1 MSPLNEVRPGGP
13 TPRLRIAQ
21 VAPPIE
27 AVPPP
32 GYGGIERVVDTLTE
46 ALVARGHEVTLF
58 ASSDSTSRA
67 TSLVP
72 TVPAALRSAG
82 DHVPPWPYLVTT
94 MLEVT
99 RRAAAFDVVHA
110 HLEWAGLVLAR
121 LLPVPLV
128 STMHG
133 RLDQPWADAAF
144 RDPPPGLVAI
154 SYAQAATRP
163 ELAWT
168 GVVHNGLRFGASS
181 RSRDRGDDLCFVGRI
196 TPEKGV
202 VEAIEVAR
210 LSGRRLRIA
219 AKVGWTP
226 AERAYEK
233 DVFRP
238 ALRRADVEYLGEL
251 GGPDRDR
258 LFRESHATLMPG
270 DWPEPFG
277 LVAIESL
284 ACGTPVLA
292 RPVGALPEIVRD
304 GVDGFLRTD
313 VRALATAV
321 EAVGTLD
328 RSAIRRSVRARF
340 SVDRMVDSYEAVYAT
355 IMGAS
360 RSRRQ
365 RSSSTRSGSE
375 KPNSAPPSA
384 RGRAQMRPP
393 IASTRARHAKRPI
406 PAPAD

>member
-1 MSPLNEVRPGGP
+1 L
-13 TPRLRIAQ
+13 PRLRIAQ

-58 ASSDSTSRA
+58 ASGDSTSRA
-67 TSLVP
+67 THLVP
-72 TVPAALRSAG
+72 TLPRALRSAG
-82 DHVPPWPYLVTT
+82 DHVPPWPFLVTA
-94 MLEVT
+94 MLEVV
-99 RRAAAFDVVHA
+99 RRAPAFDVVHA
-110 HLEWAGLVLAR
+110 HLEWAGLLLGR
-121 LLPVPLV
+121 LLPVPMV

-144 RDPPPGLVAI
+144 QDPPPGLVAI

-163 ELAWT
+163 ELAWA
-168 GVVHNGLRFGASS
+168 GVVHNGLRFPAPS
-181 RSRDRGDDLCFVGRI
+181 RRRARGDDLCFVGRI

-202 VEAIEVAR
+202 VEAIEIAR

-219 AKVGWTP
+219 AKIGWTP
-226 AERAYEK
+226 AERAYETA
-233 DVFRP
+233 VFRP
-238 ALRRADVEYLGEL
+238 AMRRADVEFLGEL
-251 GGPDRDR
+251 SGPDRDR
-258 LFRESHATLMPG
+258 LFAESHATLMPG

-304 GVDGFLRTD
+304 GVDGFLRSD
-313 VRALATAV
+313 VAGMAAAV
-321 EAVGTLD
+321 DAVGPLD
-328 RSAIRRSVRARF
+328 RTAIRRSVRARF
-340 SVDRMVDSYEAVYAT
+340 SVDRMVDSYEAIYAT
-355 IMGAS
+355 QIGPA

-365 RSSSTRSGSE
+365 RSSSTRTGSE
-375 KPNSAPPSA
+375 KPNSAPPPG

>member
-1 MSPLNEVRPGGP
+1 
-13 TPRLRIAQ
+13 
-21 VAPPIE
+21 
-27 AVPPP
+27 
-32 GYGGIERVVDTLTE
+32 
-46 ALVARGHEVTLF
+46 
-58 ASSDSTSRA
+58 
-67 TSLVP
+67 
-72 TVPAALRSAG
+72 
-82 DHVPPWPYLVTT
+82 
-94 MLEVT
+94 MLEVV
-99 RRAAAFDVVHA
+99 RRAPAFDVVHA

-121 LLPVPLV
+121 MLPVPMV

-144 RDPPPGLVAI
+144 EEPPPGLVAI

-163 ELAWT
+163 EVDWT
-168 GVVHNGLRFGASS
+168 GVVHNGLRFSAA

-202 VEAIEVAR
+202 VEAIEIAR

-226 AERAYEK
+226 AERAYES

-238 ALRRADVEYLGEL
+238 ALRRADVEFLGEL
-251 GGPDRDR
+251 SGPERDR
-258 LFRESHATLMPG
+258 LFAESHATLMPG

-313 VRALATAV
+313 IPELAVTV
-321 EAVGTLD
+321 EAVGALD
-328 RSAIRRSVRARF
+328 RSAIRRSVKARF
-340 SVDRMVDSYEAVYAT
+340 SVDRMVDSYEAIYASL
-355 IMGAS
+355 IGPS

-365 RSSSTRSGSE
+365 RSSSTRTGNE
-375 KPNSAPPSA
+375 KPNSAPPSG

-393 IASTRARHAKRPI
+393 IASTRARHAKRPM